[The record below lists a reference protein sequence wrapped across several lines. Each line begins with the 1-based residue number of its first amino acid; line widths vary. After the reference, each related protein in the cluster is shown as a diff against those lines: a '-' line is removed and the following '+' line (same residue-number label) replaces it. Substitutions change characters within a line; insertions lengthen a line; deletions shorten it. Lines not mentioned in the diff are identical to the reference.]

1 MVCNLSLIVRMCF
14 CQNPSLSGAI
24 ARLDLVAFSRRRK
37 LLAVA
42 VKGDKYSVFDIVGV
56 LLTFEAAL
64 LHFRLC

>member
-1 MVCNLSLIVRMCF
+1 MVCNPSLMVKTCFWQNLSLHDVIEH
-14 CQNPSLSGAI
+14 
-24 ARLDLVAFSRRRK
+24 LDLVAFSRRRK

-42 VKGDKYSVFDIVGV
+42 VKADKYSSFDIVGV